1 MELKNY
7 IKIYDN
13 AIPYKAVS
21 SFIQVAN
28 TLDFQDG
35 GVGNNKIN
43 KKIRSV
49 NISPLSPLSDSMTI
63 VHWHNFLFAIIQN
76 YLNQYNEE
84 FNLLPKEKIYSDI
97 LNIDLLKYNVSDK
110 YNYHCDHFKD
120 IPRTISCILLLN
132 NDYEGGNLCF
142 REPQGGNEFS
152 IETKVAR
159 LIMWPSNFLYPHS
172 VKPVTKGTRYSVV
185 AWAL

>member
-84 FNLLPKEKIYSDI
+84 FNLLPKEKYIQIYLI
-97 LNIDLLKYNVSDK
+97 LIY
-110 YNYHCDHFKD
+110 
-120 IPRTISCILLLN
+120 
-132 NDYEGGNLCF
+132 
-142 REPQGGNEFS
+142 
-152 IETKVAR
+152 
-159 LIMWPSNFLYPHS
+159 
-172 VKPVTKGTRYSVV
+172 
-185 AWAL
+185 